1 MITEKEKLE
10 ILEQEQL
17 EKELFE
23 IELQNKKARQCRIV
37 SSKNLSRSRIWS
49 RKLMFIEKEK
59 IHKSW
64 LDFFTN
70 DIENELENIEKQ
82 IGDNYF
88 PSKENI
94 LRFMQLDL
102 NKVKYIIVGMEPYP
116 SSYIENNQVIPEATG
131 RSFEVSSVKS
141 WNKNLNN
148 HL

>member
-1 MITEKEKLE
+1 
-10 ILEQEQL
+10 
-17 EKELFE
+17 
-23 IELQNKKARQCRIV
+23 
-37 SSKNLSRSRIWS
+37 
-49 RKLMFIEKEK
+49 MFIEKEK

-141 WNKNLNN
+141 WNQKFKQSSLRNILKTIYFNKYN
-148 HL
+148 VKI